1 MNAEIITIG
10 DELLI
15 GQVVDT
21 NSAWMAKALEP
32 AGVRVVRKVSIGD
45 DASEIINALD
55 LALLRSDIV
64 LLTGG
69 LGPTKD
75 DITKKVLCDY
85 FKTRLVL
92 NQDVLASNESMFVKW
107 GKSMNEL
114 TYSQAYVPENAFVF
128 VNAVGTAPI
137 TWFETDGKVVVSLPG
152 VPSEMK
158 WAMQECIL
166 PRIAAQYKQDLYVTH
181 RTVWVKG
188 YTESALAIHLAD
200 FEAELSCKAKLA
212 YLPSYGMVRLRI
224 SVCLQDEVECNQ
236 IADEYMQ
243 KLEGLLGEAI
253 FAHDDI
259 SLQRVIGQLLLDS
272 GKYMATAE
280 SCTGGAIAASITAN
294 SGSSAYYKGSVV
306 SYHNDV
312 KHAVLG
318 VKEDDFLNYGA
329 VSEPVVEQMAQG
341 VVKALGVD
349 YAVATSGIA
358 GPDGGSAEKPVGT
371 VWVAVASKVAVKSH
385 CFHFGIDR
393 EQNIQRSVSNA
404 LLMLYDF
411 IKEDL
416 KK

>member
-32 AGVRVVRKVSIGD
+32 AGVRVARKVAIGD
-45 DASEIINALD
+45 DASEITNALD

-92 NQDVLASNESMFVKW
+92 NQDVLVSNESMFVKW

-114 TYSQAYVPENAFVF
+114 TYSQAYVPENAVVF

-137 TWFETDGKVVVSLPG
+137 TWFETEGKVVVSLPG

-166 PRIAAQYKQDLYVTH
+166 PRIATQYKQDLYVAH

-188 YTESALAIHLAD
+188 YTESALAIYLAD
-200 FEAELSCKAKLA
+200 FEAELSYKAKLA
-212 YLPSYGMVRLRI
+212 YLPSYGMIRLRI
-224 SVCLQDEVECNQ
+224 SVYLQDEVECNQ
-236 IADEYMQ
+236 IADKYLQ
-243 KLEGLLGEAI
+243 KLERLLGDAI

-318 VKEDDFLNYGA
+318 VKEDDLLNYGA

-358 GPDGGSAEKPVGT
+358 GPDGGSVEKPVGT
-371 VWVAVASKVAVKSH
+371 VWIAVASKVAVKSH
-385 CFHFGIDR
+385 CFRFGIDR

>member
-32 AGVRVVRKVSIGD
+32 AGVRVVRKVAIGD
-45 DASEIINALD
+45 DATEITNALD
-55 LALLRSDIV
+55 LALLRSEIV
-64 LLTGG
+64 FLTGG

-92 NQDVLASNESMFVKW
+92 NQDVLVSNESMFVKW

-114 TYSQAYVPENAFVF
+114 TYSQAYVPENAVVF

-166 PRIAAQYKQDLYVTH
+166 PRIAAQYKQDLYVAH
-181 RTVWVKG
+181 RTVWIKG
-188 YTESALAIHLAD
+188 YTESALAIYLAD
-200 FEAELSCKAKLA
+200 FEAELSYKAKLA
-212 YLPSYGMVRLRI
+212 YLPSYGMIRLRI
-224 SVCLQDEVECNQ
+224 SVYLQDEVECNQ
-236 IADEYMQ
+236 IADKYLQ
-243 KLEGLLGEAI
+243 KLEGLLGDAI

-312 KHAVLG
+312 KHDVLG
-318 VKEDDFLNYGA
+318 VKEDDLLNYGA
-329 VSEPVVEQMAQG
+329 VSESVVEQMAQG
-341 VVKALGVD
+341 VIKALGVD

-358 GPDGGSAEKPVGT
+358 G
-371 VWVAVASKVAVKSH
+371 
-385 CFHFGIDR
+385 
-393 EQNIQRSVSNA
+393 
-404 LLMLYDF
+404 
-411 IKEDL
+411 
-416 KK
+416 

>member
-32 AGVRVVRKVSIGD
+32 AGVRVVRKVAIGD
-45 DASEIINALD
+45 DATEITNALD

-64 LLTGG
+64 FLTGG

-92 NQDVLASNESMFVKW
+92 NQDVLVSNESMFVKW

-114 TYSQAYVPENAFVF
+114 TYSQAYVPENAVVF

-137 TWFETDGKVVVSLPG
+137 TWFEADGKVVVSLPG

-166 PRIAAQYKQDLYVTH
+166 PRIAAQYKQDLYVAH

-188 YTESALAIHLAD
+188 YTESALAIYLAD
-200 FEAELSCKAKLA
+200 FEAELSYKAKLA
-212 YLPSYGMVRLRI
+212 YLPSYGMIRLRI
-224 SVCLQDEVECNQ
+224 SVYLQDEVECNQ
-236 IADEYMQ
+236 IADKYLQ
-243 KLEGLLGEAI
+243 KLEVLLGDAI

-318 VKEDDFLNYGA
+318 VKEDDLLNYGA
-329 VSEPVVEQMAQG
+329 VSEPIVEQMAQG

-371 VWVAVASKVAVKSH
+371 VWVAVASNVAVKSH
-385 CFHFGIDR
+385 CFRFGIDR

>member
-32 AGVRVVRKVSIGD
+32 AGVRVVRKVAIGD

-64 LLTGG
+64 FLTGG

-92 NQDVLASNESMFVKW
+92 NQDVLVSNESMFVKW

-114 TYSQAYVPENAFVF
+114 TYSQAYVPENAVVF

-137 TWFETDGKVVVSLPG
+137 TWFEIDGKVVVSLPG

-158 WAMQECIL
+158 WAMQKCIL
-166 PRIAAQYKQDLYVTH
+166 PRIASQCKQDLFVAH

-188 YTESALAIHLAD
+188 YTESALAIYLAD
-200 FEAELSCKAKLA
+200 FEAELSYKAKLA
-212 YLPSYGMVRLRI
+212 YLPSYGMIRLRI
-224 SVCLQDEVECNQ
+224 SVYLQDEIECNQ
-236 IADEYMQ
+236 IADEYLQ
-243 KLEGLLGEAI
+243 KLEGLLGNAI

-259 SLQRVIGQLLLDS
+259 PLQRVIGQLLLDS

-294 SGSSAYYKGSVV
+294 SGSSAYYKGGVV

-312 KHAVLG
+312 KRAVLG
-318 VKEDDFLNYGA
+318 VKEDDLLRYGV
-329 VSEPVVEQMAQG
+329 VSESVVEQMAQG
-341 VVKALGVD
+341 VVKALDVD

-358 GPDGGSAEKPVGT
+358 GPDGGSVEKPVGT
-371 VWVAVASKVAVKSH
+371 VWIAVASNDAVKSR
-385 CFHFGIDR
+385 CFHFGVDR

-411 IKEDL
+411 INEDL
-416 KK
+416 RE

>member
-32 AGVRVVRKVSIGD
+32 IGVRVVRKVAIGD
-45 DASEIINALD
+45 VASEIINALD

-64 LLTGG
+64 FLTGG

-92 NQDVLASNESMFVKW
+92 NQDVLASNESMFEKW

-114 TYSQAYVPENAFVF
+114 TYSQAYVPENAVVF

-137 TWFETDGKVVVSLPG
+137 TWFETDGKILVSLPG

-166 PRIAAQYKQDLYVTH
+166 PQITAQRGQSLYVAH

-188 YTESALAIHLAD
+188 YTESALAIFLAD
-200 FEAELSCKAKLA
+200 FEAELSYKAKLA
-212 YLPSYGMVRLRI
+212 YLPSYGMIRLRI
-224 SVCLQDEVECNQ
+224 SVYSQDKIECDL
-236 IADEYMQ
+236 IANEYLQ
-243 KLEGLLGEAI
+243 KLEFLLGDAI

-259 SLQRVIGQLLLDS
+259 PLQLVIGKLLLDS
-272 GKYMATAE
+272 GKYMATVD
-280 SCTGGAIAASITAN
+280 SCTGGAIAASITSH
-294 SGSSAYYKGSVV
+294 SGPSTYYK
-306 SYHNDV
+306 
-312 KHAVLG
+312 
-318 VKEDDFLNYGA
+318 
-329 VSEPVVEQMAQG
+329 
-341 VVKALGVD
+341 
-349 YAVATSGIA
+349 
-358 GPDGGSAEKPVGT
+358 
-371 VWVAVASKVAVKSH
+371 
-385 CFHFGIDR
+385 
-393 EQNIQRSVSNA
+393 
-404 LLMLYDF
+404 
-411 IKEDL
+411 
-416 KK
+416 